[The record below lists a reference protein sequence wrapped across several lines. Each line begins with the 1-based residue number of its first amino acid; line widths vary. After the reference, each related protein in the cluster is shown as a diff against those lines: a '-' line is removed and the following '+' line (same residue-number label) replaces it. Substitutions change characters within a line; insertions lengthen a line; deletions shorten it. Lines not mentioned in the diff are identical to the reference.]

1 MYGREVMDRRSKT
14 PPKPEDALD
23 RSLLALRSFSSHHHD
38 VSNLYGQTNG
48 SMVRGPIVL
57 LKVHPIEDGKTFKDV
72 FGTRNAKRKRI
83 DLHKHAC
90 KAVLDGGAPEKAF
103 RL

>member
-1 MYGREVMDRRSKT
+1 
-14 PPKPEDALD
+14 
-23 RSLLALRSFSSHHHD
+23 
-38 VSNLYGQTNG
+38 
-48 SMVRGPIVL
+48 MVGGPIVL

-72 FGTRNAKRKRI
+72 FGTGNAKGKWV